1 MIAID
6 YNTKEITGE
15 LWQYDY
21 GETLRI
27 QGGNLQKAQEV
38 HFSLNGTGG
47 TTVTRIGN
55 KRRSDGR
62 SNSRLHARK

>member
-1 MIAID
+1 MIILD
-6 YNTKEITGE
+6 YNTKETVEE

-38 HFSLNGTGG
+38 HFS
-47 TTVTRIGN
+47 
-55 KRRSDGR
+55 
-62 SNSRLHARK
+62 